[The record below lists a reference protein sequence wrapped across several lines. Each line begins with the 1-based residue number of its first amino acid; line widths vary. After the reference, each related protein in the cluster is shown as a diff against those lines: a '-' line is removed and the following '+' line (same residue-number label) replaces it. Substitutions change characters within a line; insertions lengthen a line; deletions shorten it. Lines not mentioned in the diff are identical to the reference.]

1 MSKIRTIGIAVVAVL
16 ALGVFASSAFAAN
29 ESGWLVSGAGALAEN
44 PVQTTGLL
52 FLSVLVLGLKALQ
65 LNCEGTFDGTVG
77 STEGTR
83 FDLINELLNS
93 SKVAVTSTNPL
104 SCTVETSLAKE
115 CGTVGEL
122 AEIYAVN
129 LPWLTEVVLNGTVY
143 EDNFPVTSGY
153 HAKCP
158 GGKEDLCEGLMLAM
172 LTNEATDVL
181 GSVTAT
187 TNEVKCTTGTG
198 HIEGS
203 GLTALVSK
211 GPLAVSE
218 GE

>member
-1 MSKIRTIGIAVVAVL
+1 MSKIRTVGVAVVAVL

-29 ESGWLVSGAGALAEN
+29 ESGWLVKALGALTEN
-44 PVQTTGLL
+44 AAVTTGLL
-52 FLSVLVLGLKALQ
+52 LLSVLVLGLKAVQ
-65 LNCEGTFDGTVG
+65 LNCSGTFDGTVG

-115 CGTVGEL
+115 CGTVGES
-122 AEIYAVN
+122 AEVYAVN
-129 LPWLTEVVLNGTVY
+129 LPWLTEVVLNGAVY

-158 GGKEDLCEGLMLAM
+158 GGKENLCEGLALAV
-172 LTNEATDVL
+172 LTNEANDVL
-181 GSVTAT
+181 GTFTAT
-187 TNEVKCTTGTG
+187 TNEQKCMTGTG
-198 HIEGS
+198 HVEGS
-203 GLTALVSK
+203 GLTELVSK
-211 GPLAVSE
+211 EPLAVSE